1 MFEQRFL
8 IKNIPA
14 GKFHSVLMTSFSIN
28 LYYWEIQLLRTLSGK
43 GIHYVSALVD
53 SDCLSD
59 QLFRFSKAFSH
70 KKPLE
75 FSLHGYKSKGAFHP
89 KIQFYAGNDNILVL
103 IGSGNLTFSG
113 HGKNMEVWS
122 SVMIDDAN
130 SPAYPFV
137 REVWRYLTSLYQDL
151 GDEARNVIHA
161 IEENCRLLQGDC
173 PMRHAEYPINSDC
186 SIRLFVDGDKT
197 LFQQCDEWIG
207 AENIKSITVMSPFYD
222 SQAELVKALYE
233 RFKPETM
240 NIIVGKNFGAAPK
253 SQSIPDYITLYSWE
267 HVVPK
272 DKPYQKF
279 FHSKCFFFTG
289 EKHNYLICGSAN
301 ASVAAF
307 GIPGVPSTNREA
319 NVGYKSATTDYLVKS
334 GLRLDNSISPAE
346 LEESGQIRSD
356 KGSSRN
362 SIVWM
367 KEASYEYGRYTVK
380 AQNEQDV
387 TDATITFYSGDRQ
400 VSESFQYQTKA
411 GEYFLEGF
419 FKDATF
425 NPLYAEIT
433 DRDNSLISNRQ
444 YVIPLFSMK
453 YNDPS
458 PANIYRKGCHAIES
472 GQLVNRNLLQFV
484 RQILFTDT
492 ETKTFRESQSGHT
505 ARKSQAI
512 RSGQIENG
520 IKDGRTGIT
529 EASKSRTDR
538 RSISQFMFLSNSII
552 SYLNRSFKEK
562 EEEEIDNEETEDIRT
577 SEGRDAS
584 SKTARPSLKRE
595 TADNNRMHVVKMLDK
610 YIAQIEPIAWGEAKP
625 EPIDLTKAL
634 EKFMV
639 VIFLLDQ
646 ILSYRYT
653 TKENPDENQSLLD
666 ISYSIYKHQSA
677 TEYVHRI
684 INLFALYVCKCK
696 AKEETNGF
704 IKTKL
709 ERYKQNIFELCIA
722 VISICDWLNEGNM
735 YYYDKIQRTKEA
747 TLRNIQKALNGSTQQ
762 LEFAVYRQLDRSVQ
776 NLEGFDRA
784 HMESIISRNVSIIAK
799 PFENCPKSDILY
811 TTEFGYVTL
820 SSHKKPK
827 TAIPHSLAFPYN
839 KNRML
844 HSPNY
849 LYQITWMRLYKIA
862 PKK

>member
-28 LYYWEIQLLRTLSGK
+28 LYYWEIQLLKTLSDK
-43 GIHYVSALVD
+43 GIHFVSALVD
-53 SDCLSD
+53 SNCLSD
-59 QLFRFSKAFSH
+59 QLFKFSKAFSH

-89 KIQFYAGNDNILVL
+89 KIQFYAGGDNILIL

-137 REVWRYLTSLYQDL
+137 REVWRYLTDLYQAL
-151 GDEARNVIHA
+151 GDEASNIIHT

-173 PMRHAEYPINSDC
+173 PTEHAEYPINSDC

-240 NIIVGKNFGAAPK
+240 NIIVEKNFGAVPK
-253 SQSIPDYITLYSWE
+253 SQSIPDYINIYSWE
-267 HVVPK
+267 HAIPK

-279 FHSKCFFFTG
+279 FHSKCFFLTG
-289 EKHNYLICGSAN
+289 GKHNYLICGSAN

-319 NVGYKSATTDYLVKS
+319 NVGYKSATTDYLAES

-346 LEESGQIRSD
+346 LEGPGQIRSN

-362 SIVWM
+362 SIVWI
-367 KEASYEYGRYTVK
+367 KEASYGYGRYTVK
-380 AQNEQDV
+380 TQNEQDV

-400 VSESFQYQTKA
+400 VSEFVQYQAKA
-411 GEYFLEGF
+411 GEYSLEGF

-433 DRDNSLISNRQ
+433 DRHNNLISNRQ
-444 YVIPLFSMK
+444 YVIPLFSME

-458 PANIYRKGCHAIES
+458 PANMAYRKGCHAIES
-472 GQLVNRNLLQFV
+472 GQLVNRDLLQFV
-484 RQILFTDT
+484 RQILSTDT
-492 ETKTFRESQSGHT
+492 ESPSGHT
-505 ARKSQAI
+505 SRKYQAI
-512 RSGQIENG
+512 QSGQTENG
-520 IKDGRTGIT
+520 IKEGKAGIT
-529 EASKSRTDR
+529 ETSKSRMDR
-538 RSISQFMFLSNSII
+538 RFISQFMFLSNSII

-562 EEEEIDNEETEDIRT
+562 QEEEIDNEETEDIRT

-584 SKTARPSLKRE
+584 SNTARPSLKRE

-625 EPIDLTKAL
+625 APIDMTKAL
-634 EKFMV
+634 EKFMI

-653 TKENPDENQSLLD
+653 TKKNPDENQSLLD
-666 ISYSIYKHQSA
+666 IPYSIYKHQSA

-684 INLFALYVCKCK
+684 INLFALYVCKCEV
-696 AKEETNGF
+696 KEVPNGF

-709 ERYKQNIFELCIA
+709 ERYKQKIFELCIA
-722 VISICDWLNEGNM
+722 VISICDWLNEGNIH
-735 YYYDKIQRTKEA
+735 YTQIQDTKEA
-747 TLRNIQKALNGSTQQ
+747 TFRNIQMALNGSIQQ
-762 LEFAVYRQLDRSVQ
+762 LEFEVYKLLDRSVQ
-776 NLEGFDRA
+776 NLEGFDRG
-784 HMESIISRNVSIIAK
+784 HMKSIISRNVSIMAR
-799 PFENCPKSDILY
+799 PFENYPQSDILY
-811 TTEFGYVTL
+811 TSEFGYVTL

-827 TAIPHSLAFPYN
+827 TAIPQSLAFPYN

-849 LYQITWMRLYKIA
+849 LYQITQMRLYKIA